1 MIDKIEY
8 LTDGDK
14 KYPIAFTLNVME
26 RAEEE
31 YGGVGKWVKLMRGS
45 EPSYKALK
53 FMILEM
59 INEGIDIE
67 NDKLKENQK
76 MDFMTSKQV
85 GRLISRIGFEES
97 GKQIFKLINTA
108 LPKDTNPKNVV
119 TTMSLK

>member
-1 MIDKIEY
+1 
-8 LTDGDK
+8 
-14 KYPIAFTLNVME
+14 
-26 RAEEE
+26 
-31 YGGVGKWVKLMRGS
+31 MRGS

-76 MDFMTSKQV
+76 MDFITSKQV

-108 LPKDTNPKNVV
+108 LPKDTNPKNVM
-119 TTMSLK
+119 TTMSRK